1 MDNLVIWEEISN
13 KLSAKLSFEKNL
25 NITNEMIVRS
35 YYLCTYENN
44 NYQWVLDVYNI
55 EIDEESVY
63 NLIQNFQ
70 FVIFLNEIVL
80 ENSLF
85 PENLFMNTKVQVKVR
100 NRKWVIHKY
109 DKDPFPS
116 RPHAHLI
123 DEGIKLDLYTGI
135 LYRGKAQI
143 EKVKEKELLEIRKRF
158 IDKGVLLK

>member
-123 DEGIKLDLYTGI
+123 DEGIKLVLYTGI
-135 LYRGKAQI
+135 LYGGKAQI